1 MTLVLVHHA
10 DALAPG
16 VDSKRPLSAR
26 GREEAQWLAGEA
38 KARGVRPAAI
48 WHSGKLRA
56 RETAYAFLQACAPF
70 ATFTMVRGL
79 APGDPPEI
87 TCNLL
92 NAEDQDL
99 LAVGHM
105 PNIAAVLERLSS
117 ASAAFPLHG
126 AVALERGDDVKY
138 VEVWRVAPAG
148 Y

>member
-16 VDSKRPLSAR
+16 VDARRPLSAR

-38 KARGVRPAAI
+38 HARGVAPAVI

-70 ATFTMVRGL
+70 ASFTMVRGL
-79 APGDPPEI
+79 APADPPEI

-92 NAEDQDL
+92 NVEDRDL

-105 PNIAAVLERLSS
+105 PNIGAVLERLSRT
-117 ASAAFPLHG
+117 SAAFPLHG
-126 AVALERGDDVKY
+126 MVALERGDDGKY
-138 VEVWRVAPAG
+138 EESWRVGPPG